1 MSQASGTP
9 AFSLL
14 PEERVSVSLNGCTFV
29 SGGGTP
35 EDASKAELMALLFVT
50 GRDGIYASLS
60 KPFAGWGG
68 VGVVG
73 SQAGGTRCL
82 VSPSTKKKKKP
93 AKQSFLLT
101 ASVSQ
106 LGAISPGV
114 FRKHDATLGITAEG
128 EQWGSLYQD
137 GERNPLPPPAVTS
150 YVQGSHR
157 FICSASVG

>member
-1 MSQASGTP
+1 M
-9 AFSLL
+9 
-14 PEERVSVSLNGCTFV
+14 SLNGCTFV

-82 VSPSTKKKKKP
+82 VSPSTKKKKACQAVFPFDRLGFP
-93 AKQSFLLT
+93 AWCHIPWSFQE
-101 ASVSQ
+101 A
-106 LGAISPGV
+106 
-114 FRKHDATLGITAEG
+114 
-128 EQWGSLYQD
+128 
-137 GERNPLPPPAVTS
+137 
-150 YVQGSHR
+150 
-157 FICSASVG
+157 